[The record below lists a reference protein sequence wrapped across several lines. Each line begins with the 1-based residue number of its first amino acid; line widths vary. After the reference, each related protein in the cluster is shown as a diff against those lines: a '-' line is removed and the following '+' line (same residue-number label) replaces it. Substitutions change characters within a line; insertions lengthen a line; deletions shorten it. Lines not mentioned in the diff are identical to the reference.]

1 MFRFKDPL
9 WLLLLLIPAAYIYIR
24 YFKSVLRPPSIPYSD
39 LKLFDQIGSSWRTKL
54 SAALPSLK
62 AIGMAMLIVALARPQ
77 SGYGDSKQ
85 SVEGVDIMLAL
96 DISGSMKAEDFKPNN
111 RLHVAKEVIRN
122 FIRGRESDRLGLV
135 VFARRSFTQCPL
147 TTDYDLLVSLLDRVN
162 FGMVEDR
169 TAIGLAIAN
178 ASNRLK
184 ESNAKSKIIILLTD
198 GVNNVDDLNPIDA
211 SKAAAALGIKIYA
224 IGAGRPGLVDIPV
237 QDAFGGVRYQ
247 RQESEIDEE
256 TLKEIADITGGK
268 FYRAKDEATLREIYD
283 QISKLEKTKI
293 EVQRFYR
300 YNELFG
306 QFLVIGLSLL
316 LAELALS
323 RTALGGIPE

>member
-9 WLLLLLIPAAYIYIR
+9 WLLLLLIPAAYIYVR
-24 YFKSVLRPPSIPYSD
+24 YFTHFLKPPSIPYPD
-39 LKLFDQIGSSWRTKL
+39 LKLLDKIGSSWRTRL
-54 SAALPSLK
+54 ASALPMLK
-62 AIGMAMLIVALARPQ
+62 ALGMALLIIALARPQ

-147 TTDYDLLVSLLDRVN
+147 TTDYDLLVSLLDRVD

-169 TAIGLAIAN
+169 TAIGLALAN
-178 ASNRLK
+178 AANRLR
-184 ESNAKSKIIILLTD
+184 ESNAKSKIVILLTD
-198 GVNNVDDLNPIDA
+198 GVNNVDDLSPIDA
-211 SKAAAALGIKIYA
+211 AKAAAALGIKVYT
-224 IGAGRPGLVDIPV
+224 IGAGRPGLVDIPYN
-237 QDAFGGVRYQ
+237 DAFGAVRYS

-256 TLKEIADITGGK
+256 TLGEIANLTGGK
-268 FYRAKDEATLREIYD
+268 FYRAKDETTLQQIY
-283 QISKLEKTKI
+283 QEISKLEKTKI

-306 QFLVIGLSLL
+306 QFLIFGLSFLL
-316 LAELALS
+316 GELIIS
-323 RTALGGIPE
+323 RTFLGGIPE